1 MYYVYDQKTSKIAS
15 NPTKGKR
22 HLKAEY
28 KTMAAAQAAVTR
40 MDKKWFNDKCNASE
54 FDRKY
59 YPERYEDT
67 ARPIF
72 KYAIAEASIYHR
84 DIERFETVYS
94 MMDKDRKNPIR
105 QSINTP
111 AYMDPSCESYWTM

>member
-1 MYYVYDQKTSKIAS
+1 MYYVYNQKTSKIAS

-22 HLKAEY
+22 HLRAEY
-28 KTMAAAQAAVTR
+28 KTMAAAQAALTR
-40 MDKKWFNDKCNASE
+40 WDKKWFNDKCNASD

-59 YPERYEDT
+59 YPERYEDS

-72 KYAIAEASIYHR
+72 KYAICEAEDYHKN
-84 DIERFETVYS
+84 IERFETVYS
-94 MMDKDRKNPIR
+94 MMDKDKKNPIR
-105 QSINTP
+105 QSVNTP